1 MTRGNVSL
9 KTTTAFPFGVPF
21 TFSEHGGGI
30 RGSHPA
36 QQGRGIRGPRGGF
49 EEQSGGDL
57 LLRQLV
63 PAVPRLHAHPVRL
76 LHGAGGGE
84 RAAGSVRDSFR
95 LLRQD
100 VRRHGGI
107 LSRHARRL
115 AGSALDG

>member
-9 KTTTAFPFGVPF
+9 KQTATFPFGVPV
-21 TFSEHGGGI
+21 TFSEHGGI
-30 RGSHPA
+30 RWSHLA
-36 QQGRGIRGPRGGF
+36 QQGRGIRGPRGCF

-57 LLRQLV
+57 LLGRLV

-76 LHGAGGGE
+76 LHGAGGRE